1 MPPWQQSAKTY
12 PSASIAYGRCPY
24 DRAIRENAMPQ
35 DTKPAGSRARRFV
48 WLAAGIVVFGLAWTA
63 GWHFVA
69 DRIETRLPLTLQ
81 QLAGQQAQ
89 AECVNA
95 EVRGYP
101 FRFGLFCD
109 RIAYS
114 SARSGLRAEGGA
126 LRSAAQFYR
135 PNHIVSELDG
145 PLSFSGQAGE
155 GRIDWRGLQS
165 SVRVT
170 PRGLDRGS
178 LDGQNISIDVDSTVL
193 SSRFGLRSE
202 RLSAHARKN
211 DLDADIA
218 IYAEG
223 VQSTLL
229 DQVAFDRLT
238 LEATLPGQATLLDAP
253 LRGPG
258 GAFDVRLHRLLMELE
273 ENTSLE
279 ISGPVTVDDTR
290 RITGDINVTVRNQ
303 ENLAK
308 LAARFDPQYAELIG
322 NIAPMLGAFDTV
334 EGDDAITVPLTI
346 RNSAVS
352 IGFIPLGRLPA
363 F

>member
-1 MPPWQQSAKTY
+1 MPH
-12 PSASIAYGRCPY
+12 
-24 DRAIRENAMPQ
+24 
-35 DTKPAGSRARRFV
+35 DTQPAGSRARRFV
-48 WLAAGIVVFGLAWTA
+48 WLAVGIAVFGLAWTA

-89 AECVNA
+89 AECANA

-109 RIAYS
+109 RISYD

-145 PLSFSGQAGE
+145 PFSFSGQAGE
-155 GRIDWRGLQS
+155 GRIDWRSLQS
-165 SVRVT
+165 SVRLT
-170 PRGLDRGS
+170 RRGLDRGS
-178 LDGQNISIDVDSTVL
+178 LESQNISIDVDSTAM
-193 SSRFGLRSE
+193 SSRLGLRAE

-211 DLDADIA
+211 ELDADFA
-218 IYAEG
+218 VYAEG

-229 DQVAFDRLT
+229 DQLAFDRLT

-253 LRGPG
+253 LRGPQ
-258 GAFDVRLHRLLMELE
+258 GAFDVRLHRILVEVDDT
-273 ENTSLE
+273 TSLE
-279 ISGPVTVDDTR
+279 ISGPVRIDETR
-290 RITGDINVTVRNQ
+290 RISGDISVTARNLQ
-303 ENLAK
+303 DLAE
-308 LAARFDPQYAELIG
+308 LIAHLDPQYAEIAG

-334 EGDDAITVPLTI
+334 DGDDAITVPLTI
-346 RNSAVS
+346 RQNAVS